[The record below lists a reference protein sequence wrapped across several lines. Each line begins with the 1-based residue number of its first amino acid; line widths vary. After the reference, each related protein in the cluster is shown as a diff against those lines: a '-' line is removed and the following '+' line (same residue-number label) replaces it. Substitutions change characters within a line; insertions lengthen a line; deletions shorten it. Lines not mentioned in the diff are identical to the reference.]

1 MSSTI
6 KSGMVKILALILAI
20 LMVSSVIVTLV
31 FAMMNDSYKSI
42 QTTLSSPARLSLP
55 L

>member
-1 MSSTI
+1 MSSTN

-31 FAMMNDSYKSI
+31 FAMMNDF
-42 QTTLSSPARLSLP
+42 
-55 L
+55 